1 MSSLYAFTEKNIK
14 NYQVNHLLK
23 QNYNKLN
30 VNAKVTCFW
39 WISVFGEFL
48 SLLITNLEKEEDPD
62 TDSNFCRI
70 INLLLIHF
78 WIYY

>member
-30 VNAKVTCFW
+30 VNAKVTCF
-39 WISVFGEFL
+39 
-48 SLLITNLEKEEDPD
+48 
-62 TDSNFCRI
+62 
-70 INLLLIHF
+70 
-78 WIYY
+78 